1 MYKRLIKY
9 FYPYRIKFI
18 QALVCMAGV
27 AGLTT
32 ASMWLLKTV
41 VDNALIAKNSLLLIR
56 LVIIIPILYLFKGL
70 FVYFQNYLMN
80 YIAQKITRDIRNEL
94 FTHLQTLSF
103 DFYDKSSTG
112 RIISRLTNDVK
123 LLETALINIPATL
136 VRDSLT
142 LIFLVGL
149 LFYLHWKFALISLVV
164 FPLSLYPLREFSR
177 KMRKISRL
185 GQEKMSDL
193 YALIQE
199 LVFGIS
205 VVKSF
210 GQEEKEIEHFRK
222 ENDSFFKIIV
232 RFIRV
237 EVLSSPVM
245 EFLGAIAASFIL
257 LYGGY
262 DVIMGFWKPGAFF
275 AFLGAVLSTYQPIR
289 NFSNFNP
296 ILQQALA
303 ASERIF
309 SLLDEKPTVLEPKEA
324 KILPPFK
331 EEILYQNV
339 GFAYNGRDYVL
350 QDINLTVKQ
359 GEIVALV
366 GPSGA
371 GKTTLVNL
379 LPRFYIPQ
387 KGKIYID
394 GDETGELNL
403 KSLREQIGIVMQEVI
418 LFNNT
423 VRNNIAYAKPEAT
436 ENEIFQAA
444 KIANVHDFILTLP
457 QGYNTIIGERGIM
470 LSGGERQRIA
480 IARAVLKNPPILILD
495 EATSALDPETEKLVY
510 EALDRLMEN
519 RTTLVIA
526 HRLSTIKK
534 ANKIIVLDRGVIVA
548 SGKHEEL
555 LEKCH
560 TYRRLYQLQLWDSV

>member
-1 MYKRLIKY
+1 MYKRLSKY

-18 QALVCMAGV
+18 QALFCMVGV
-27 AGLTT
+27 AILTT

-41 VDNALIAKNSLLLIR
+41 VDNALIAKNSILLIQ
-56 LVIIIPILYLFKGL
+56 LVIIIPLLYLFKGL
-70 FVYFQNYLMN
+70 FVYGQRYLMH
-80 YIAQKITRDIRNEL
+80 YIAQKITQDIRNEL
-94 FTHLQTLSF
+94 FSHLQTLSF

-112 RIISRLTNDVK
+112 RIISRLTNDVR
-123 LLETALINIPATL
+123 LLETALINVPATI

-164 FPLSLYPLREFSR
+164 FPLSLYPVREFSR

-185 GQEKMSDL
+185 GQEKMADL

-210 GQEEKEIEHFRK
+210 NQEEKEIEHFRR
-222 ENDSFFKIIV
+222 ENDNFFKIIM
-232 RFIRV
+232 RFVKV
-237 EVLSSPVM
+237 EVMSSPVM
-245 EFLGAIAASFIL
+245 EFLGAIAAGFIL

-262 DVIMGFWKPGAFF
+262 DVIRGVWQPGAFF
-275 AFLGAVLSTYQPIR
+275 AFLGAILSTYQPIR
-289 NFSNFNP
+289 NFSDFNP
-296 ILQQALA
+296 ILQQALS

-309 SLLDEKPTVLEPKEA
+309 SLLDEKPTIVEPKEA

-331 EEILYQNV
+331 EEIVYQDIW
-339 GFAYNGRDYVL
+339 FAYNGKDYVL
-350 QDINLTVKQ
+350 QKIDLRVRQ

-394 GDETGELNL
+394 GCEIGELNL
-403 KSLREQIGIVMQEVI
+403 KSLRTQIGMVMQEVI
-418 LFNNT
+418 LFNDT
-423 VRNNIAYAKPEAT
+423 IKNNIAYAKPEAT
-436 ENEIFQAA
+436 ESEITQAA
-444 KIANVHDFILTLP
+444 KIANAHDFILTLP
-457 QGYNTIIGERGIM
+457 QGYNTIIGERGMM

-480 IARAVLKNPPILILD
+480 IARAILKNPPILILD

-519 RTTLVIA
+519 RTSLVIA

-534 ANKIIVLDRGVIVA
+534 ANKIIVLEQGKIVA

-560 TYRRLYQLQLWDSV
+560 LYKRLYQLQLWE

>member
-1 MYKRLIKY
+1 
-9 FYPYRIKFI
+9 
-18 QALVCMAGV
+18 MAGV